1 MSSTTSPD
9 GKIPQILSKQYNGKL
24 ILLSGVDP
32 PFSDLVARENSA
44 NSDCI
49 GPSGVDPPFSA
60 LVARENSANSG
71 CIGPSGVDPPFSDLV
86 ARENSANSDSM
97 SSPGSESSFQET
109 KPLRPL
115 LPKPGVDMAEHVRRL
130 SPLISPLISEEDG
143 EPDKPIDP
151 KDLQLPFLS
160 GVYPLSSPRPI

>member
-9 GKIPQILSKQYNGKL
+9 GKIPSQILSKQYNGKL
-24 ILLSGVDP
+24 MLSSGVDP
-32 PFSDLVARENSA
+32 PFSDLVTGEN
-44 NSDCI
+44 
-49 GPSGVDPPFSA
+49 G
-60 LVARENSANSG
+60 ANSG
-71 CIGPSGVDPPFSDLV
+71 CMGSSGVDPPFSDLV
-86 ARENSANSDSM
+86 TGENSANSDSM
-97 SSPGSESSFQET
+97 SSPGSGSSFQEGQ
-109 KPLRPL
+109 PLRPL

-130 SPLISPLISEEDG
+130 SPLISPLFSEEDG

>member
-9 GKIPQILSKQYNGKL
+9 GKIPSQILSKQYNGKL
-24 ILLSGVDP
+24 ILSSGVDP

-44 NSDCI
+44 DSGCM
-49 GPSGVDPPFSA
+49 GSSGVDPPCSD
-60 LVARENSANSG
+60 LVARENSADSG
-71 CIGPSGVDPPFSDLV
+71 CMGSSGVDPPCSDLV

-97 SSPGSESSFQET
+97 TSLGSESSFEAQ
-109 KPLRPL
+109 PLRPL

-130 SPLISPLISEEDG
+130 SPLKSPLISEEDG

-151 KDLQLPFLS
+151 KDLLLSFLS
-160 GVYPLSSPRPI
+160 GVYHLSSPRPI